1 MNIINRDSVVA
12 LTLLLLCG
20 LFLNA
25 VGDIRIT
32 KYGTITSDL
41 WPRIVLII
49 LSVLCMIYFL
59 QSIRK
64 PIETE
69 KTNFS
74 LHQWFLNYKN
84 AIASYSLFGLFVWT
98 LPLLGMLVGGIIFVF
113 LILSFLGKKNK
124 RSLIIHVAISVIS
137 IVLMWSIF
145 TFGLGVMLPEGQI
158 LRLPF

>member
-12 LTLLLLCG
+12 LTLLLVCG

-49 LSVLCMIYFL
+49 LSVLCMVYFL

-64 PIETE
+64 PVKTE
-69 KTNFS
+69 KTKFS

-84 AIASYSLFGLFVWT
+84 AIACYSLFGLFVWT
-98 LPLLGMLVGGIIFVF
+98 LPFLGMLLGGIIFVF
-113 LILSFLGKKNK
+113 LILSFLGNKNK